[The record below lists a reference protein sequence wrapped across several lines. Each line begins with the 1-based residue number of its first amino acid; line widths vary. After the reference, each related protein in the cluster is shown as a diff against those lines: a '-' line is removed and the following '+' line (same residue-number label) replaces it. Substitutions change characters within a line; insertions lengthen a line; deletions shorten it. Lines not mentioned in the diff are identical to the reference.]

1 LQAGML
7 KLKQRKFHRGA
18 LVYVP
23 IVASCVEVSILSSGS
38 TQLMRSEKWS
48 TVDAAH
54 RSQHTNAGS
63 DSTDFAP
70 GDPVPTKSQ
79 PAQVTLHVSPL
90 GELHMHKPAALVP
103 GQHTFP
109 ISNNSAELLLPSH
122 PEGSFHQ
129 SKGPPD
135 GSGSGY
141 VIQHQNNEAVATP
154 VRQPLSSNK
163 TKHLD
168 ASRGSLEFDMVHLG
182 EGVGTLTYDRS
193 VVGSREFNHELW
205 RRLKIQ
211 DAATIWMLATAFAL
225 VVWIS
230 CISLYHF
237 SEDPS
242 PVLFYTDSKHMH
254 QRLVCASA
262 DHVDFLRSFNLQPQT
277 ARLRIVGKRPDN
289 TSLWRLFCTGRH
301 RDARQRLRL
310 MCQDVLLRILLG
322 AGRVETLAQNRP
334 WDPVVFDVAL
344 DLSPF
349 ISGPGRLR
357 SEADLVA
364 LRQHLNA
371 SNPWEIL
378 ALSKK
383 VEWTNWEDVA
393 TNVRQRLRT
402 LGFSGEVDVRF
413 EALETVFIYRNHK
426 FQNFIRNHVTHFL
439 MLLSVVGYLFWLPY
453 TWSRKRTV
461 KIEACFQINLHLE
474 RYWQIL
480 SDGLHVSEGFHS

>member
-1 LQAGML
+1 L
-7 KLKQRKFHRGA
+7 KLQQRKFPRGV
-18 LVYVP
+18 LLYVP
-23 IVASCVEVSILSSGS
+23 VVATCVEVSILSSGS
-38 TQLMRSEKWS
+38 TQLMRSEQWS
-48 TVDAAH
+48 AVSAAH
-54 RSQHTNAGS
+54 RSQHKNAGS
-63 DSTDFAP
+63 HSTDIAL

-79 PAQVTLHVSPL
+79 AVHATVDVSPL
-90 GELHMHKPAALVP
+90 GKLYMHKPAALMLD
-103 GQHTFP
+103 QHTFP
-109 ISNNSAELLLPSH
+109 SSNNSAESLLSH
-122 PEGSFHQ
+122 PESRDGIFYQ
-129 SKGPPD
+129 NKAAPD
-135 GSGSGY
+135 GSAGGY
-141 VIQHQNNEAVATP
+141 AQYQKNEAVATP
-154 VRQPLSSNK
+154 VRQQLSRNK
-163 TKHLD
+163 TEHLD
-168 ASRGSLEFDMVHLG
+168 SSVSSLEFDMVHLG
-182 EGVGTLTYDRS
+182 EGVGTLTYDRG
-193 VVGSREFNHELW
+193 VVGSRELNHELW
-205 RRLKIQ
+205 RRLRIQ
-211 DAATIWMLATAFAL
+211 DAATIWMLATVFAL

-242 PVLFYTDSKHMH
+242 PVLFYTDPKHMH

-310 MCQDVLLRILLG
+310 MCHDVLLRVLLG

-349 ISGPGRLR
+349 IAGPGRLR

-413 EALETVFIYRNHK
+413 EALETVLVYRNHK
-426 FQNFIRNHVTHFL
+426 VQNFIRSHVTHFL
-439 MLLSVVGYLFWLPY
+439 MLLTVVGYLFWLPY
-453 TWSRKRTV
+453 MWARKRTV
-461 KIEACFQINLHLE
+461 KIEACFQINLQLE

-480 SDGLHVSEGFHS
+480 SDGLHASEGFHS